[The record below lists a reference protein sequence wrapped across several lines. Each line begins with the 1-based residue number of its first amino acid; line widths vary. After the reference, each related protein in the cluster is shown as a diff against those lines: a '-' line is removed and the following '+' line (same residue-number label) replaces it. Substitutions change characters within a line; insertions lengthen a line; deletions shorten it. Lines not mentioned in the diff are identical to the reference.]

1 MWFRRADALARR
13 SAMEKTIDRINA
25 DIASLRA
32 NAALYRNLAEQRRA
46 VDQQRV
52 AAKLMELV
60 IELETKAKE
69 LAAHG
74 GE

>member
-1 MWFRRADALARR
+1 
-13 SAMEKTIDRINA
+13 MEKTIDRINA